1 MRPALALAT
10 FTLATLA
17 LAPSAFAGET
27 PHAGPMDSRVRLIDY
42 NPSEVVRIKGVFRS
56 ATQIV
61 LGAGETITSV
71 ALGDTVS
78 WEVAPA
84 DNMLF
89 IKPRESAGATNL
101 LVVTK
106 RNETVRSYTFELS
119 TRSGSIAEGTDAIFQ
134 LRFRYPDEERAA
146 LALREAQLRLA
157 AALRTEA
164 SVVKSAL
171 DNAVVEGDRN
181 LDYMLAGSSELQ
193 PSEVSDN
200 GQFTVLRFPRNQ
212 AVPAIF
218 TVSADGSETVVPY
231 DVRGEFVVI
240 HQVAKELRLRR
251 GQALLCIWNNRVEP
265 YGREVSSGTASP
277 DIERVNESA
286 GE

>member
-1 MRPALALAT
+1 MRAALALAV
-10 FTLATLA
+10 LA
-17 LAPSAFAGET
+17 LGTPAIAAET
-27 PHAGPMDSRVRLIDY
+27 PHPGPMDSRVRLINY

-61 LGAGETITSV
+61 LAPGETITSV

-84 DNMLF
+84 ENMLF
-89 IKPRESAGATNL
+89 IKPREMAGGTNL

-106 RNETVRSYTFELS
+106 RNGIVRSYTFDLS
-119 TRSGSIAEGTDAIFQ
+119 ARSGSIAEGSDAIFQ
-134 LRFRYPDEERAA
+134 VRFRYPDEERAA
-146 LALREAQLRLA
+146 LAVREAQLRLA
-157 AALRTEA
+157 AALGAEA
-164 SVVKSAL
+164 KVVKLAL
-171 DNAVVEGDRN
+171 DNAVVEGKRN
-181 LDYMLAGSSELQ
+181 LDYVLAGSSELQ

-218 TVSADGSETVVPY
+218 TVSPDGSETVVPY

-240 HQVAKELRLRR
+240 HQVVKELRLRR
-251 GQALLCIWNNRVEP
+251 GRSLLCIWNNQVEP
-265 YGREVSSGTASP
+265 YGRDVSSGTASP
-277 DIERVNESA
+277 DVERVNESA
-286 GE
+286 GDE